1 MEFTNEQLSGATKGN
16 FKNYKYMYFTIF
28 IQLHLKN
35 LSCVIIASHNT
46 YDLCLFSFSDVFSGS
61 VSQTEEI
68 IEKHNKVMDKL
79 DKKQKVRKLKNMHLQ
94 VYILLFVYKQTNYFL
109 FHDN

>member
-16 FKNYKYMYFTIF
+16 MYFTIF
-28 IQLHLKN
+28 AQICLKI
-35 LSCVIIASHNT
+35 LSCVFIAFHNT
-46 YDLCLFSFSDVFSGS
+46 YNLCLFYFSDVFSGS

-79 DKKQKVRKLKNMHLQ
+79 DKKQKVR
-94 VYILLFVYKQTNYFL
+94 
-109 FHDN
+109 